1 MVENGSN
8 QGDSGR
14 EPLYVHLD
22 GTINDEFVTV
32 EGVGCVRTRGVY
44 EATFNFDPM
53 PESFHPTLGSVLVLK
68 CVAAAATRNGA
79 NNIIETGADGYD
91 TRRVLTLGG
100 ESDGHLE
107 AQGDVSLDS
116 GLRFEGNISGELRPP
131 DDLAGTSMFVQRLE
145 SSDDGCRISGSAIGS
160 TFRIGGEDVPF
171 ELEEETELEGD
182 LTDPMT
188 ERETRIVTENGTL
201 HGRTYRTVVHSILDG
216 GGLLT
221 DAAEAL

>member
-1 MVENGSN
+1 MVEAKAN
-8 QGDSGR
+8 QGDPGS

-32 EGVGCVRTRGVY
+32 EGVGCVRKPGVY
-44 EATFNFDPM
+44 EATFNFDLM
-53 PESFHPTLGSVLVLK
+53 PEPFHPTLGSILVLK

-91 TRRVLTLGG
+91 TRRSLTLGG
-100 ESDGHLE
+100 ESDGYLE
-107 AQGDVSLDS
+107 TQGDVSLES

-145 SSDDGCRISGSAIGS
+145 PSDDGRRISGPAVGS
-160 TFRIGGEDVPF
+160 TFRIGGGEVPF
-171 ELEEETELEGD
+171 ELEEDTELEGE
-182 LTDPMT
+182 LADPMT
-188 ERETRIVTENGTL
+188 GRETRIVTENGTL

-221 DAAEAL
+221 DAAETL